1 MAGKQKNK
9 SLVLRFVVLAV
20 CGYMVFSLCS
30 LWGELVNSLA
40 TSRML
45 SEQRDE
51 KQAQINELKTLLDA
65 GDEERI
71 VEKAARERLGY
82 VYANEQV
89 FIDISGN

>member
-1 MAGKQKNK
+1 MAGKNKNK

-20 CGYMVFSLCS
+20 CGYMIVSLCS
-30 LWGELVNSLA
+30 LWGELVDSLA
-40 TSRML
+40 EKQVL
-45 SEQRDE
+45 IEQRDE
-51 KQAQINELKTLLDA
+51 KQAQISELKTLLYD
-65 GDEERI
+65 GTEEQI